1 MTIEREKSSRIIFTW
16 LSRKLVGKIIEL
28 IIKFPSYFRL
38 LPFFLVFFLLLTHF
52 FLSSSTLLSIMYI
65 SFFYSYLLFWIQIL
79 NPPSSVGK
87 NVTPDI
93 NIKNYVHWIY
103 YLFLVQTIELTDWFS
118 KIWIS
123 IRWIFRKFYIY
134 WNVMVDKF

>member
-28 IIKFPSYFRL
+28 IIKFPSYFLL
-38 LPFFLVFFLLLTHF
+38 LPFFSSFLLIIDTF
-52 FLSSSTLLSIMYI
+52 FFFHSPFNHVYFI
-65 SFFYSYLLFWIQIL
+65 FYSYLLFWIQIL